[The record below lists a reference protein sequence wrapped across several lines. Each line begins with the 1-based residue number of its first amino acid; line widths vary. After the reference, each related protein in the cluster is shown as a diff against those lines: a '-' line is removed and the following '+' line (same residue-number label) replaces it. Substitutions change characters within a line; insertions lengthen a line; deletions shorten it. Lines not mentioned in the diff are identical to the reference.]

1 MAPPQLDPAP
11 ADTDHVAAHK
21 TFDGRWIERHAKVSG
36 VLRLECCVQFQ
47 VAAILR
53 LHFTY
58 QEGFMNNIG
67 FSKLFTLL
75 LLAGVCTLPE
85 LGMSQDV
92 NLDPIFCNNVIA
104 VTAYTIAYTT
114 ALQHN

>member
-36 VLRLECCVQFQ
+36 VLRLECCVPFQ

-67 FSKLFTLL
+67 VSTLFTLL
-75 LLAGVCTLPE
+75 LFVGFCTLPE
-85 LGMSQDV
+85 LVMGQAGRLEP
-92 NLDPIFCNNVIA
+92 NFGNHG
-104 VTAYTIAYTT
+104 TRTT
-114 ALQHN
+114 AHTFSH